1 MQKKYSLRRLFI
13 VAFAMVALYTTKIG
27 RVGLGVEVDPV
38 PTIGELPE
46 PKTKYQAEQEHLEQ
60 SKIQPEMEV
69 VVPDDSLK
77 AAVNNDEA
85 AAIASGDITGELEKE
100 PSQLPGEMSPAQETL
115 ELYGRKPKKQA
126 KLETRDKIPK
136 DVEAAVA
143 KEDTFDPTAAI
154 ADWYNEGAG
163 RVRRSVVEIM
173 GVKID
178 LAEIDLIVET
188 EVLAGTIRT
197 KEEIVDYRRYII
209 GQKVVEKRAA
219 LAQQLDRSRNP
230 SSVNVKK
237 TSL

>member
-1 MQKKYSLRRLFI
+1 MQRKYSLRRLFI

-27 RVGLGVEVDPV
+27 RVGFGVEVDPV
-38 PTIGELPE
+38 PTIVEIPA
-46 PKTKYQAEQEHLEQ
+46 PKTKYQIEQEH
-60 SKIQPEMEV
+60 IEV
-69 VVPDDSLK
+69 VAPSEPSAEADVSQ
-77 AAVNNDEA
+77 DEA
-85 AAIASGDITGELEKE
+85 SAIASGDLTDELEKE
-100 PSQLPGEMSPAQETL
+100 PSQLPGEMSPGQETL
-115 ELYGRKPKKQA
+115 EIYGRKPKKQA
-126 KLETRDKIPK
+126 KVEARDKIPK

-143 KEDTFDPTAAI
+143 KEDAFDPTAAI

-197 KEEIVDYRRYII
+197 KDEIVDYRRYII

-230 SSVNVKK
+230 SSVNMKK
-237 TSL
+237 SSL